1 MKILEAIA
9 RRQPEIA
16 APSRRLRPSEAPQAS
31 FHHPIGLN
39 ARDVQPIMTGMFLK
53 RLVSDVCR
61 RTRE

>member
-16 APSRRLRPSEAPQAS
+16 APSRRLRPSEAPQAL

-39 ARDVQPIMTGMFLK
+39 ARDVQPMLTGIILK
-53 RLVSDVCR
+53 RLVSDACR
-61 RTRE
+61 RTSE